1 MPEGAG
7 CWNGGETNS
16 PQLYMRVNGE
26 KTVEVSAPEK
36 GVSDSSCPVAE
47 EACHPAIYVGASTD
61 GSKVFFMTQTELTAE
76 AVKLGLH
83 DWELYE
89 YNTDAGEG
97 EAALVRVSRGES
109 AEGKPGGV
117 GSVPAVAGDGAAVY
131 FNSGDELVHH
141 SGGGGG
147 LYRYDTSTGTTA
159 YVAPSP
165 GYPNHVPTEGFAW
178 YESEL
183 GALAG
188 LDLKAGYYTTG
199 NGDFLV
205 FASSQDV
212 TGYDSNGQEELYRYS
227 YEPESPSGG
236 GVVCVSCDPNGARP
250 SYSAS
255 FTRSAVR
262 GDNPAGAPPR
272 PISEDGRYVFF
283 DTTESLVPADTNG
296 KLDVY
301 EWEREGAGGCAAGSG
316 GCISLITTGQDTRDS
331 FFLDSSPDGRN
342 VFFGTHSHLVA
353 ADKDEQGDLYDA
365 RVEGGFPQPLGV
377 GPCEGDACHHP
388 PAAPP
393 EPPLTLLPSPG
404 PASPLGTATAKPKPA
419 AGKCHKGFVKK
430 KVKKKTECVKSK
442 TAKKSDRGR
451 AK

>member
-1 MPEGAG
+1 MVAPRIPRS
-7 CWNGGETNS
+7 CTCVSIGET
-16 PQLYMRVNGE
+16 
-26 KTVEVSAPEK
+26 TVELSAPEADVTE
-36 GVSDSSCPVAE
+36 GVKNPAE
-47 EACHPAIYVGASTD
+47 PAVYVGASKD
-61 GSKVFFMTQTELTAE
+61 GSKVFFMTKTELTKEAE
-76 AVKLGLH
+76 VLGLH

-97 EAALVRVSRGES
+97 EAALVRVSRGEN

-117 GSVPAVAGDGAAVY
+117 AGGVQSVPALAADGAAVY
-131 FNSGDELVHH
+131 FNSSVELVRHA
-141 SGGGGG
+141 GGGGG
-147 LYRYDTSTGTTA
+147 LYRYDTGAGTTA

-165 GYPNHVPTEGFAW
+165 GYPGKGTSTGSAW
-178 YESEL
+178 YEGAL
-183 GALAG
+183 GSLAG
-188 LDLKAGYYTTG
+188 LDVDVGYYTTAD
-199 NGDFLV
+199 GDFLL
-205 FASSQDV
+205 FASSQNI
-212 TGYDSNGQEELYRYS
+212 TGYDSNGQEELYRYG
-227 YEPESPSGG
+227 YEPTSPSGG
-236 GVVCVSCDPNGARP
+236 SVVCVSCDPGGARP

-262 GDNPAGAPPR
+262 GDNPGGAAPR
-272 PISEDGRYVFF
+272 AISEDGRYVFF
-283 DTTESLVPADTNG
+283 DTAESLVPADTNG

-301 EWEREGAGGCAAGSG
+301 EWEQEGAGGCAAGSG

-342 VFFGTHSHLVA
+342 VFFGTHAQLVP
-353 ADKDEQGDLYDA
+353 ADQDNQGNLYDA
-365 RVEGGFPQPLGV
+365 RIEGGFPQPLGV

-393 EPPLTLLPSPG
+393 EPPLTLLPAPG
-404 PASPLGTATAKPKPA
+404 PVDPLGTATPKPKPA

-442 TAKKSDRGR
+442 TPKKSDRGR